1 MQVFTTLKA
10 LNHWNVWFQRFIE
23 KYFTKK
29 INENEPA
36 WLMLRIFFTF
46 SAISVTFPDKVFY
59 EAFCT
64 IHCLE
69 TSSLLHRR
77 FPKFNEAVMPWVIF
91 SGNFENIYFIRM
103 FEKIFWFFYSI
114 LLFYAG
120 YLSSRKIWKE
130 YSRHLISGRFEV
142 ITSFNFLIGGSISRL
157 VAFLSDNFK
166 EDFKKSPAR
175 NLEWVISW
183 THQT

>member
-1 MQVFTTLKA
+1 MRHFALYTAPKHLHCFIDVFPNLMKQSCHGLYFLETLK
-10 LNHWNVWFQRFIE
+10 
-23 KYFTKK
+23 
-29 INENEPA
+29 
-36 WLMLRIFFTF
+36 
-46 SAISVTFPDKVFY
+46 
-59 EAFCT
+59 
-64 IHCLE
+64 
-69 TSSLLHRR
+69 
-77 FPKFNEAVMPWVIF
+77 
-91 SGNFENIYFIRM
+91 IYFIRM